1 MRSRMNR
8 DQLSVRFQTLSVKER
23 IGIVLAIGTV
33 IYALWDFLLMQPMTA
48 REKLLQSNIEQ
59 KNQEIMSLADQI
71 QVLANSEEDK
81 KNEQNRQR
89 LEDVIKQ
96 LEITDQKLV
105 EVTANLIA
113 PDQMAEVLETLL
125 VKTQGLKVRSLHG
138 LGATPFPEIIQKSE
152 DDTDQKNV
160 QDVNLDMPQAWRHGL
175 RLEFS
180 GSYLDTLDYLQALE
194 ALNWKFYWESIEL
207 EVDKY
212 PNVNTAIKVYT
223 LSLDEDWIGV

>member
-1 MRSRMNR
+1 MNR
-8 DQLSVRFQTLSVKER
+8 EQFSERFQSLSVKER

-33 IYALWDFLLMQPMTA
+33 IYALWDFFLMQPITA

-59 KNQEIMSLADQI
+59 KNNEMMSLSDQM
-71 QVLANSEEDK
+71 QTLANNEENK
-81 KNEQNRQR
+81 KNELNRQR
-89 LEDVIKQ
+89 LESVIKQ

-113 PDQMAEVLETLL
+113 PEQMADVLETLL
-125 VKTQGLKVRSLHG
+125 LKTQGLTVRRLHG
-138 LGATPFPEIIQKSE
+138 LGAAPFPEITQKPE
-152 DDTDQKNV
+152 DDTDQKKA
-160 QDVNLDMPQAWRHGL
+160 QDVKLDMPQAWRHGM

-180 GSYLDTLDYLQALE
+180 GSYLDTLAYLKALE
-194 ALNWKFYWESIEL
+194 ALDWKFYWESIEL

-223 LSLDEDWIGV
+223 LSLDKDWIGV